1 MQHGEKKSQAG
12 QAARPAR
19 ATVGPLQIGP
29 LELPQNLVLAPMA
42 GVTNLPFRLIAVE
55 SGAGLVFSETVSA
68 KGLVSGGPK
77 SWRLVESSPEEQPL
91 AYQIFGGE
99 ADFIERASALL
110 VERGAQWIDL
120 NLGCPVKKFL
130 KHGAGACLLREPER
144 VGPLVRGMRRA
155 NPRGVVSVKVRL
167 GWDSSSITAPEV
179 ARIAEAEG
187 ADLVSVHGRTRAQ
200 LYSGHAD
207 RSGIRDVVESV
218 SVPVLANGD
227 ITSAEEALA
236 MLDDTGA
243 AGVMIGRGAMNNPW
257 IFSQIVEL
265 AGGRA
270 VPRPSARDREALVDK
285 HLALMIEFFK
295 DDRST
300 VHMLKKYLCAY
311 STGLPGASDFRNR
324 VNRAEQIEL
333 LVSQAQAFFQAA
345 A

>member
-1 MQHGEKKSQAG
+1 MSQLRIPAPQTMQHGEKKS

-29 LELPQNLVLAPMA
+29 LELPQNLVRAPMA
-42 GVTNLPFRLIAVE
+42 GVTNLPFRLSAVE
-55 SGAGLVFSETVSA
+55 SGAGLVFTETVSA

-144 VGPLVRGMRRA
+144 VGPMVRGIRPA

-207 RSGIRDVVESV
+207 RSGIRDVVEAV

-243 AGVMIGRGAMNNPW
+243 AGVMIGRGAMNNPS

-265 AGGRA
+265 AGARA
-270 VPRPSARDREALVDK
+270 VPRRNARRGLAGGSAPLRRDRG
-285 HLALMIEFFK
+285 
-295 DDRST
+295 SCGSGS
-300 VHMLKKYLCAY
+300 LKGAPSPSSCPPWCG
-311 STGLPGASDFRNR
+311 SGSVSGLPPG
-324 VNRAEQIEL
+324 
-333 LVSQAQAFFQAA
+333 SQSGP
-345 A
+345 